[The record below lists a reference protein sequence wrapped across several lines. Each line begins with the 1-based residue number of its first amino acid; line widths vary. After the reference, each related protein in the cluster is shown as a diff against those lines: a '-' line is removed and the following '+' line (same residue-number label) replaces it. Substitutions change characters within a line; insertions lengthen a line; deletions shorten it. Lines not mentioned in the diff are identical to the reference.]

1 MSMSDY
7 SILVGKTYRTADG
20 ELRQV
25 KAFADGE
32 VVYRAVGAT
41 PGPDMLTQ
49 SESQRLSLVRFAA
62 DAESEV
68 SESA

>member
-41 PGPDMLTQ
+41 PGPGMLTR